1 MVEGNK
7 AWNLRAGMA
16 LLAFL
21 VMNGVAA
28 GALFLGR
35 IDFQA
40 YWGAAGTINGVA
52 IGWLFRDLAQK

>member
-1 MVEGNK
+1 MNEGK

-28 GALFLGR
+28 GAMFIGI
-35 IDFQA
+35 IDFNG
-40 YWGAAGTINGVA
+40 YWGSAGATNLLAV
-52 IGWLFRDLAQK
+52 GWLFRDMTQK

>member
-1 MVEGNK
+1 MNEGK

-28 GALFLGR
+28 GALFMKL
-35 IDFQA
+35 IDFKE
-40 YWGAAGTINGVA
+40 YWAAAGTINGVA